1 MTSTTDVAEHYGT
14 GSLLERVKAALE
26 RAGLGEGPIAWS
38 DLAGLDQFHV
48 RGLAATQELA
58 QALDITPGARLLDI
72 GSGLGGPARFLAA
85 TFGATVTGID
95 LSEPFV
101 EAASYLAGR
110 CGLADKASFRQADAL
125 DLPFE
130 DAAFDLAWTQH
141 VAMNIADRA
150 RLYGEI
156 RRVLRPGGRLAIYDV
171 LAGEAG
177 PLIYPVPWARRP
189 EISFLM
195 TPEAMRQTL
204 RESGFR
210 ELEWRDATEGA
221 VAWLAE
227 RAAAPAPAAPGLGLP
242 VVMGPDFPQLA
253 ANLARN
259 LAEGRARLAQTV
271 LEAVSL

>member
-1 MTSTTDVAEHYGT
+1 MTSPTDVAEHYGT
-14 GSLLERVKAALE
+14 ASLLDRVKAALE
-26 RAGLGEGPIAWS
+26 GAGLGEGPIAWS

-48 RGLAATQELA
+48 RGLAASQELA

-72 GSGLGGPARFLAA
+72 GSGLGGPARYLAA
-85 TFGATVTGID
+85 TFGARVTGVD

-101 EAASYLAGR
+101 EVANHLAAR
-110 CGLADKASFRQADAL
+110 CGLAETAQFQQADAL
-125 DLPFE
+125 ELPFE
-130 DAAFDLAWTQH
+130 DGAFDLAWTQH

-177 PLIYPVPWARRP
+177 PLAFPVPWARTP

-195 TPEAMRQTL
+195 TPQAMRQVL
-204 RESGFR
+204 AESGFR
-210 ELEWRDATEGA
+210 ELVWRDATEGA
-221 VAWLAE
+221 VAWLAAQ
-227 RAAAPAPAAPGLGLP
+227 RAAPAPAAPGLGLP
-242 VVMGPDFPQLA
+242 VIMGADFPQLA

-259 LAEGRARLAQTV
+259 LAERRAQLAQTV
-271 LEAVSL
+271 LEAV

>member
-1 MTSTTDVAEHYGT
+1 MTSPTDVAEHYAT
-14 GSLLERVKAALE
+14 GSLLDRIKAALE

-58 QALDITPGARLLDI
+58 HALDITPGARLLDI
-72 GSGLGGPARFLAA
+72 GSGLGGPARYLAS
-85 TFGATVTGID
+85 TFGAQVTGID

-101 EAASYLAGR
+101 EVASYLAAR
-110 CGLADKASFRQADAL
+110 CGLADRVEFRQANAL

-130 DAAFDLAWTQH
+130 DGAFELAWTQH

-150 RLYGEI
+150 GLYTEI

-177 PLIYPVPWARRP
+177 PLHYPVPWARTP

-195 TPEAMRQTL
+195 APEAMRQVL
-204 RESGFR
+204 RESGFH
-210 ELEWRDATEGA
+210 ELQWRDATEGA

-227 RAAAPAPAAPGLGLP
+227 RAAAPAPSAPGLGLP

-259 LAEGRARLAQTV
+259 LAEGRARLVQTIV
-271 LEAVSL
+271 EAVA

>member
-1 MTSTTDVAEHYGT
+1 MTSSPQVAEHYGT
-14 GSLLERVKAALE
+14 ESLLDRVSAALE

-58 QALDITPGARLLDI
+58 QALDVTPGARLLDI
-72 GSGLGGPARFLAA
+72 GSGLGGPARYLAA
-85 TFGATVTGID
+85 TFGCKVTGVD
-95 LSEPFV
+95 LSQPFV
-101 EAASYLAGR
+101 EVASYLAAR
-110 CGLADKASFRQADAL
+110 CGLQDRVEFRQADAL

-130 DAAFDLAWTQH
+130 DGAFDLAWTQH

-171 LAGEAG
+171 LAGEGG
-177 PLIYPVPWARRP
+177 PLIYPVPWARTA

-195 TPEAMRQTL
+195 TPEAMRQSL
-204 RESGFR
+204 REAGFR

-227 RAAAPAPAAPGLGLP
+227 RAAAPAPGAPGVGLP
-242 VVMGPDFPQLA
+242 VVMGPDFPLLA
-253 ANLARN
+253 ASLARN
-259 LAEGRARLAQTV
+259 LTEGRARLAQAV
-271 LEAVSL
+271 LEAVP